1 MLFNCTV
8 TATLLSVKMY
18 KNTTACIKSVRRCN
32 IIAVSNRFLKIFVR
46 CNLQKKQNWVCL
58 ITQLPQLY
66 FRWKCTENATTCLK
80 STRRCNIFA
89 VSNRFLKIFVRC
101 NLQKKNWCC
110 LIAQLPH
117 VNFKWKWC
125 KNATA
130 CLKMITKRF
139 AILFAR
145 GFWMKFTKRQHA
157 KSSALSKNRVR
168 PFRHVAKFVQE
179 K

>member
-1 MLFNCTV
+1 MKNLCVVQFTKKELMLFNCTV
-8 TATLLSVKMY
+8 TATLLSAKMC
-18 KNTTACIKSVRRCN
+18 KNATACIKSARRC
-32 IIAVSNRFLKIFVR
+32 IEFAVCKRFLKIFVR
-46 CNLQKKQNWVCL
+46 CNLQKELSLFNYTV
-58 ITQLPQLY
+58 T
-66 FRWKCTENATTCLK
+66 ATLLSVK
-80 STRRCNIFA
+80 M
-89 VSNRFLKIFVRC
+89 
-101 NLQKKNWCC
+101 
-110 LIAQLPH
+110 
-117 VNFKWKWC
+117 C

-130 CLKMITKRF
+130 CLKISTIRF

>member
-18 KNTTACIKSVRRCN
+18 KNTTACIKSVRRWN
-32 IIAVSNRFLKIFVR
+32 IIAVSKRFLKIFAW
-46 CNLQKKQNWVCL
+46 CNFQKEL
-58 ITQLPQLY
+58 SLY
-66 FRWKCTENATTCLK
+66 NCTVVATLLSAK
-80 STRRCNIFA
+80 MY
-89 VSNRFLKIFVRC
+89 
-101 NLQKKNWCC
+101 KNT
-110 LIAQLPH
+110 
-117 VNFKWKWC
+117 
-125 KNATA
+125 TA
-130 CLKMITKRF
+130 CLKISTIRF

-145 GFWMKFTKRQHA
+145 GCSRKFSKRQPA